1 MFILS
6 FVRRSPLY
14 LAVIIFILHRKGI
27 ALLSAANRTVRRG
40 EAFPNYDICRLEASW
55 MKLLMGGQ
63 IAVSLR
69 LQSRLVFA
77 TDSLDLTYFY
87 DAIMAR

>member
-27 ALLSAANRTVRRG
+27 ALLSTAKRTVRRG
-40 EAFPNYDICRLEASW
+40 DAFPHYDICRFEASW

-69 LQSRLVFA
+69 LQTKLVFA
-77 TDSLDLTYFY
+77 TDSPDLTYFC

>member
-1 MFILS
+1 M
-6 FVRRSPLY
+6 P
-14 LAVIIFILHRKGI
+14 
-27 ALLSAANRTVRRG
+27 
-40 EAFPNYDICRLEASW
+40 FPHYDICRFEASW

-69 LQSRLVFA
+69 LQTKLAFA
-77 TDSLDLTYFY
+77 TDSPDLTYFC

>member
-1 MFILS
+1 MPILS

-14 LAVIIFILHRKGI
+14 LAVIIFILHRKI
-27 ALLSAANRTVRRG
+27 LRYSLQPNRVVRRG
-40 EAFPNYDICRLEASW
+40 DAFPHYDICHFEASW

-69 LQSRLVFA
+69 LQTMLVSA
-77 TDSLDLTYFY
+77 TDSPDLTYFC
-87 DAIMAR
+87 DAILAP

>member
-27 ALLSAANRTVRRG
+27 ALLSTANCTARRG
-40 EAFPNYDICRLEASW
+40 DAFSHYDICRFEASW
-55 MKLLMGGQ
+55 MKLLMDGQ
-63 IAVSLR
+63 IAVYLR
-69 LQSRLVFA
+69 LQTKLVFA
-77 TDSLDLTYFY
+77 TDSPDLTYFCA
-87 DAIMAR
+87 AIMAG